1 MDLITSAIIAAIEHG
16 APDRATPEIGQRYQQ
31 LKDIISARLAE
42 PGAVLDAITAL
53 EGEVGSSEQR
63 FMLLQ
68 RLSKANAAANMAL
81 LFAAQALLHQISL
94 ASAPEPVI
102 RETMPPSSAKSG
114 AKSGASFGAA
124 PPAQPNYATVRVF
137 FATDRALDPQQ
148 PFAQRFGGQ
157 RGASV
162 SYGSC
167 EISIPRDHRMGQLE
181 SKSLL
186 RLELRDD
193 PARHVLLLTLTLQQ
207 QDVFFTM
214 LAAQIGASDKK
225 SALLFVHGYNVTF
238 EDAARRTGQIAY
250 DLGFDGVPLFYS
262 WPSQGDVSGYL
273 VDEGNIEW
281 SQPHMTAFLADFIG
295 KTDAQNVYLIAHS
308 MGNRG
313 MTRAIGTLLAQRPD
327 LARRLTQIILTAPD
341 IDAEVFKRDIAPALT
356 SHGNAVTLYAS
367 SEDVALAAAKKVYG
381 YPRAGDSGSGMV
393 IIDGIETV
401 DATGVDTGFLKHSY
415 FAEKYTALSDMFY
428 LIRENKRADQRLL
441 KRVDTGGGHYWI
453 FRQ

>member
-16 APDRATPEIGQRYQQ
+16 APGMATPDIRYRYQQ

-42 PGAVLDAITAL
+42 ADAVLDAITAL
-53 EGEVGSSEQR
+53 EGEVASNEQR

-68 RLSKANAAANMAL
+68 RLSKANAAANMEL
-81 LFAAQALLHQISL
+81 LFAAQALLHQVSL
-94 ASAPEPVI
+94 SPAPIPES
-102 RETMPPSSAKSG
+102 MPPPGLKTG
-114 AKSGASFGAA
+114 AVATAAAA
-124 PPAQPNYATVRVF
+124 PQAQPNYATVRVF
-137 FATDRALDPQQ
+137 FATDRALAAQQ
-148 PFAQRFGGQ
+148 PPARRFGGQ
-157 RGASV
+157 RGAAV

-167 EISIPRDHRMGQLE
+167 DISIPRDHRMGQLE

-186 RLELRDD
+186 RLELHDD
-193 PARHVLLLTLTLQQ
+193 PARHVLLLTMTLQR
-207 QDVFFTM
+207 QDVFFAT
-214 LAAQIGASDKK
+214 LAAQIGASTKQ
-225 SALLFVHGYNVTF
+225 SALLFVHGYNVSF

-281 SQPHMTAFLADFIG
+281 SQPHMTAFLADFLG
-295 KTDAQNVYLIAHS
+295 KTDAQNIYLIAHS

-401 DATGVDTGFLKHSY
+401 DATGVDTGFLKHAY

-441 KRVDTGGGHYWI
+441 KRVDAAGGHYWI
-453 FRQ
+453 FKQ